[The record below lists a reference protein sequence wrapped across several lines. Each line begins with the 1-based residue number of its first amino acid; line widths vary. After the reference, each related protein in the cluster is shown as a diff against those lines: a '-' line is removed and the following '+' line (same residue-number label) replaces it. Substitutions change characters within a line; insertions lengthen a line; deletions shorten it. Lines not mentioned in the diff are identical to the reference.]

1 MGIESALFLSSA
13 AVGGGAIASTA
24 MGGGALTGAMIGAQ
38 IAGPLTSLMGSINE
52 GQQAKQW
59 SKFQNKQAKYDAMA
73 NYSSAKVQANSI
85 REKAKSQIKGIGS
98 DTASAG
104 VVVGSGADDQAM
116 RDILQAGEYDAQMTM
131 YNANDELARAMQGIK
146 INKMTAK
153 QAEEKQKFSYL
164 GGLLNLGVAGLGAY
178 DKWNKMKETKAD
190 NDTGNKPGITKL
202 NGASGVKK

>member
-13 AVGGGAIASTA
+13 AIGGGAIAGTVS
-24 MGGGALTGAMIGAQ
+24 GGSALTGAAIGAQ

-73 NYSSAKVQANSI
+73 NYSLAKLQANTI
-85 REKAKSQIKGIGS
+85 REKAKAQIKGMAA

-116 RDILQAGEYDAQMTM
+116 RDILEAGEYDAQMTM

-146 INKMTAK
+146 INKLTAK

-164 GGLLNLGVAGLGAY
+164 GGLLNLGMAGMGAY
-178 DKWNKMKETKAD
+178 DKWKTMKKTD
-190 NDTGNKPGITKL
+190 NGDTTGDKPTLSPL
-202 NGASGVKK
+202 NNAGVVKQ